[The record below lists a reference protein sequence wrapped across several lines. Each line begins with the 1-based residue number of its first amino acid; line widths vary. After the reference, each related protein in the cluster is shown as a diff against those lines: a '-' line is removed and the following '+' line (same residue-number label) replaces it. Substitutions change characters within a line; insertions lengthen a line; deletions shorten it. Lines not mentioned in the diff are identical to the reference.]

1 MQYTKLQLGCMLL
14 SKNTLLKVEI
24 SFLTHLVS
32 LILMSSDR
40 LLMRWQDIIMKNI
53 MVRDIRMD

>member
-1 MQYTKLQLGCMLL
+1 MQYIKLQLGCMLL

-40 LLMRWQDIIMKNI
+40 LRMRWRDIIMKNI